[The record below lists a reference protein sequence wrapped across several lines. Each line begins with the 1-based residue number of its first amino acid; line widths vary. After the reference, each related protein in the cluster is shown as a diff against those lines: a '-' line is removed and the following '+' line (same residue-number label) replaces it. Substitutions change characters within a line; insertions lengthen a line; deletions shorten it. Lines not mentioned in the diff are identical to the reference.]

1 MAERPVGVSPDVQ
14 SILQDVAIAEA
25 QRRLTLGQQMA
36 AREQALRQARQ
47 LRGADVLRA
56 MARDVQMAESKDVA
70 LQQIAMQRA
79 LMEEQRKA
87 QLLSG
92 LAGAAGAGLVAGG
105 AISDASD
112 AAKVAQPGEADFVG
126 PLPPPDLAE
135 KTAAAQQRAKE
146 FFELGKLEAQLAED
160 PYEAMRIR
168 RQYNQMAAAE
178 GLF

>member
-14 SILQDVAIAEA
+14 SLVQDIAIAEA

-56 MARDVQMAESKDVA
+56 MARDVQMAEARDVA

-79 LMEEQRKA
+79 LMEEQKRA

-92 LAGAAGAGLVAGG
+92 LAGAAGAGLVGG
-105 AISDASD
+105 SAISN
-112 AAKVAQPGEADFVG
+112 AAKAATGAQPGDADFVG
-126 PLPPPDLAE
+126 PPAPPDLAE
-135 KTAAAQQRAKE
+135 RTAAAQQRAKE

-168 RQYNQMAAAE
+168 RQYNEMAAAE

>member
-14 SILQDVAIAEA
+14 SLVQDVAIAEA
-25 QRRLTLGQQMA
+25 QRRMTLGQQMA

-56 MARDVQMAESKDVA
+56 MARDVQMTEAKDVA

-92 LAGAAGAGLVAGG
+92 LASAAGAGLVAGG

-168 RQYNQMAAAE
+168 RLYTNMAAQE

>member
-56 MARDVQMAESKDVA
+56 MARDVQMAEARDVA

-92 LAGAAGAGLVAGG
+92 LASAAGAGLVAASG
-105 AISDASD
+105 IPDDAT
-112 AAKVAQPGEADFVG
+112 AAKAAQPGDADFVG

>member
-1 MAERPVGVSPDVQ
+1 M
-14 SILQDVAIAEA
+14 
-25 QRRLTLGQQMA
+25 
-36 AREQALRQARQ
+36 
-47 LRGADVLRA
+47 
-56 MARDVQMAESKDVA
+56 
-70 LQQIAMQRA
+70 
-79 LMEEQRKA
+79 
-87 QLLSG
+87 
-92 LAGAAGAGLVAGG
+92 
-105 AISDASD
+105 
-112 AAKVAQPGEADFVG
+112 G

>member
-79 LMEEQRKA
+79 LMEEQKRA

-92 LAGAAGAGLVAGG
+92 LAGAAGAGLVAASG
-105 AISDASD
+105 IPDDAT